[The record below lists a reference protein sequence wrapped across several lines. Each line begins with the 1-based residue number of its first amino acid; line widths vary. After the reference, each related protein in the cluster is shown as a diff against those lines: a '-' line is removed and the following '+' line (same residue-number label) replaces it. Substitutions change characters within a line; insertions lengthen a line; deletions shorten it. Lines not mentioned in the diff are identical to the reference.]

1 MRRSTRR
8 KIIIVG
14 VLLMTYSAITYGL
27 PYLLLDAPF
36 ARVNATETLK
46 QRFSREYTQS
56 LDVKYSKGWSPQL
69 SRESPSG
76 TVLGYVT
83 DTKTRQKLLQ
93 AQPFADC
100 SGGCSSWQPYSEYG
114 NISPLLSI
122 GQNSSP
128 DSRNILRTATGEGGQ
143 CVARYH
149 PESHGDIF
157 CLSPSTG
164 AFAYGYDGAS

>member
-1 MRRSTRR
+1 MRHSARR

-14 VLLMTYSAITYGL
+14 VLLMTYGAITYGL

-56 LDVKYSKGWSPQL
+56 LDVKYSKGSPQL

-83 DTKTRQKLLQ
+83 DTKIRQKLLQ

-100 SGGCSSWQPYSEYG
+100 SGGCSSWQSYSEYG
-114 NISPLLSI
+114 KISPLLSI
-122 GQNSSP
+122 EQNSSP
-128 DSRNILRTATGEGGQ
+128 DSRNILRAATGEGGQ

-149 PESHGDIF
+149 PESHGEIF

-164 AFAYGYDGAS
+164 AFAYRYDGAS

>member
-1 MRRSTRR
+1 MRRPTRR
-8 KIIIVG
+8 KVIIVG

-56 LDVKYSKGWSPQL
+56 LDVKYSKGSPQL

-100 SGGCSSWQPYSEYG
+100 SGGCSSWQSYSEYG
-114 NISPLLSI
+114 KISPLLTI
-122 GQNSSP
+122 GQKTSP
-128 DSRNILRTATGEGGQ
+128 DSRNNLRPATREGGQ
-143 CVARYH
+143 SDARYH
-149 PESHGDIF
+149 PKSHGDIF

>member
-1 MRRSTRR
+1 MRHSTRR

-14 VLLMTYSAITYGL
+14 VLLMTYSAVTYGL
-27 PYLLLDAPF
+27 PYLLFDAPF

-46 QRFSREYTQS
+46 QRFS
-56 LDVKYSKGWSPQL
+56 LDVKYSKGSPQL

-93 AQPFADC
+93 AQPFIDC

-114 NISPLLSI
+114 KISPLLSI
-122 GQNSSP
+122 EQNSSP

>member
-1 MRRSTRR
+1 MRRPTRR
-8 KIIIVG
+8 KVIIVG

-56 LDVKYSKGWSPQL
+56 LDVKYSKGSPQL

-83 DTKTRQKLLQ
+83 DMKTRQKLLQ

-114 NISPLLSI
+114 KTSPLLSI
-122 GQNSSP
+122 EQNSSP
-128 DSRNILRTATGEGGQ
+128 DSRNILRAATGGGGQ

-149 PESHGDIF
+149 PDSHGEIF

-164 AFAYGYDGAS
+164 AFAYRYDGAS